1 MKELITALYHYG
13 EWANARLLEKAG
25 ALTPAEL
32 AQRFSKGADPILP
45 TFGHLV
51 GADIRWLARWR
62 EETPPPVAV
71 ADFTSLDVVGRRWD
85 EHYAAR
91 RAYLASLDEAALRA
105 TIRWVRPSGPVD
117 FPRWQGIVQCA
128 NHGTQHRAE
137 IAAMLTD
144 LGQSPGDLDF
154 SVYCLERMGTG
165 R

>member
-1 MKELITALYHYG
+1 M
-13 EWANARLLEKAG
+13 W
-25 ALTPAEL
+25 
-32 AQRFSKGADPILP
+32 S
-45 TFGHLV
+45 
-51 GADIRWLARWR
+51 
-62 EETPPPVAV
+62 
-71 ADFTSLDVVGRRWD
+71 
-85 EHYAAR
+85 
-91 RAYLASLDEAALRA
+91 LRA